1 MEGRFLFPVAFLSM
15 CFMETSP
22 DQILDM
28 FATSGYNFFQIMR
41 KLLHLKLFAMILLV
55 IMLTVMINGSH
66 ACAHDMDC
74 QMSAASDHGSPS
86 VISASHHCPCCPVEQ
101 HNDCDD
107 CDTCINC
114 TCHAPLTIQAFQ
126 LDYNPNI
133 RELSTSEP
141 FKHLPEVYLS
151 KFIPPHILV

>member
-1 MEGRFLFPVAFLSM
+1 
-15 CFMETSP
+15 
-22 DQILDM
+22 
-28 FATSGYNFFQIMR
+28 MR
-41 KLLHLKLFAMILLV
+41 KLIHLKFFSMILLV
-55 IMLTVMINGSH
+55 IMLTVMISGVH
-66 ACAHDMDC
+66 ACAHGMESHL
-74 QMSAASDHGSPS
+74 SAAGDNVSSLG
-86 VISASHHCPCCPVEQ
+86 ISASHHSPCSPVEQ

-114 TCHAPLTIQAFQ
+114 DFHSPLTNQPFQ
-126 LDYNPNI
+126 FDYNPNI